1 MDSAETT
8 EEEEN
13 KDHRNSWLR
22 RSLSL
27 VFSLIAFLSFSFVL
41 GFVAVFVGSTAISNP
56 ISVPS
61 QCKIVSSIAFHFLP
75 ILQDSFV
82 THGLTCDRHWNC
94 GLRIEL
100 KLVVEVFRNIM
111 MAAKRVE
118 ITIPEHETLC
128 KGELVHW
135 ISPPIEGG
143 FFLPASTQCVDLRS
157 SKVCELGLLNYKAK
171 HVLYPFERKKFRCHH
186 DYYWA
191 SIFKVEYK
199 DRSGETRVSLAEAP
213 NEALPLDCRPNF
225 GVAWLTKD
233 KFKVNETYDC
243 WYTFGLSKV
252 YIYHNSFFNCHA
264 KNPSTVEMLRRFF
277 ILSPR
282 ILESWFASRRS
293 WFKKWEAIAGAVA
306 GFSTSLISLSLIR
319 VLQQLKSC
327 LPQICGVRML
337 TRLKQ
342 VSLFVA
348 YFSFVGWLAIQYGK
362 KLGLPEIFRVP

>member
-13 KDHRNSWLR
+13 KDHRNTWLR

-27 VFSLIAFLSFSFVL
+27 VFTLIAFLSFSFVL

-61 QCKIVSSIAFHFLP
+61 QCKIVSS
-75 ILQDSFV
+75 S
-82 THGLTCDRHWNC
+82 
-94 GLRIEL
+94 
-100 KLVVEVFRNIM
+100 
-111 MAAKRVE
+111 
-118 ITIPEHETLC
+118 
-128 KGELVHW
+128 
-135 ISPPIEGG
+135 
-143 FFLPASTQCVDLRS
+143 VDLRS

-282 ILESWFASRRS
+282 ILESWFASKRS
-293 WFKKWEAIAGAVA
+293 WFKKWEAIAGALA

-319 VLQQLKSC
+319 VLQHLKSC
-327 LPQICGVRML
+327 LPQIFGVRML